1 MKRLMKQL
9 GELSG
14 DTCDKLLLPLVRTYI
29 YNEEYDAQNIVVEA
43 AIECVG
49 ALASKLCWKKY
60 AKLLQQFLSQVSG
73 HIFNLL
79 PPEIR
84 LYVFT
89 LPTAEIL
96 SGKNVRAFLVCGFLQ

>member
-1 MKRLMKQL
+1 MPEIVLTQYMD
-9 GELSG
+9 G
-14 DTCDKLLLPLVRTYI
+14 PLVRTYI

-73 HIFNLL
+73 HIFNLQ
-79 PPEIR
+79 
-84 LYVFT
+84 
-89 LPTAEIL
+89 
-96 SGKNVRAFLVCGFLQ
+96 KNRKKLKETEVN

>member
-79 PPEIR
+79 F
-84 LYVFT
+84 VG
-89 LPTAEIL
+89 
-96 SGKNVRAFLVCGFLQ
+96 S